1 MIDYQRMLTAI
12 ATSALA
18 KPLRVLL
25 AVYQFADFTGALEGM
40 PEPPAEGFGAQIQ
53 VMLGS
58 HQPVLV
64 PETDKD
70 GEKPR

>member
-1 MIDYQRMLTAI
+1 MIDYQRMLTTI

-18 KPLRVLL
+18 KPLRMLL